1 VRRSKDHQGAEVRL
15 LQVELESA
23 QDEESQLRVLVGRR
37 AAPRVDLAKA
47 ERKTREV
54 WEKLAKVRLPVD
66 ESRVPVAERALGL
79 VDQDFA
85 LKRQELKLK
94 RAGKQGEIA
103 AARLELSNREQER
116 ELAEIRAPID
126 GVVIKGDVKLG
137 DILEPGKPVLELAR
151 QEGFLFE
158 GS

>member
-1 VRRSKDHQGAEVRL
+1 EVRQGVLLIRLETGRLDNEIAKQRRLLSVAEEELAKLEQLDELTMRQFAAARSKAEAELMQARQDVRRSKDHQGAEVRL

-79 VDQDFA
+79 VDQDF
-85 LKRQELKLK
+85 
-94 RAGKQGEIA
+94 
-103 AARLELSNREQER
+103 
-116 ELAEIRAPID
+116 
-126 GVVIKGDVKLG
+126 
-137 DILEPGKPVLELAR
+137 
-151 QEGFLFE
+151 
-158 GS
+158 